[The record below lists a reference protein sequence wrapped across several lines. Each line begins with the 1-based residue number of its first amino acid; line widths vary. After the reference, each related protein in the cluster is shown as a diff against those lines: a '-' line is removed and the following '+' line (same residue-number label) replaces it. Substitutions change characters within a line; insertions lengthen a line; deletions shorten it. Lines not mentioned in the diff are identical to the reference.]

1 MNLMA
6 QTNFRGDDHQRGAVL
21 VVGLIMLV
29 VITLFVISMI
39 KTSSIELKIGGISH
53 IEALNFSNA
62 DLALNNFISLNNGQF
77 APGFLSIPAGSPGSP
92 LGCNLATCGAS
103 NPPAV
108 YGGTVTVTPV
118 QLACGN
124 DTSNGMQMG
133 SGGLQV
139 VQFDISST
147 ATQQLGGSTT
157 LHSGVQ
163 TSVLSCL

>member
-77 APGFLSIPAGSPGSP
+77 APGFLSIPAGSPGYP
-92 LGCNLATCGAS
+92 QGCSLPTCGTS
-103 NPPAV
+103 NPPNV
-108 YGGTVTVTPV
+108 YGGSVTVIPV

-124 DTSNGMQMG
+124 DSSNGMEMG
-133 SGGLQV
+133 QGGLQV

-147 ATQQLGGSTT
+147 ATQVLGGSTT

>member
-6 QTNFRGDDHQRGAVL
+6 QTNFRGDHHQRGAVL

-92 LGCNLATCGAS
+92 LGCSLPTCGSS
-103 NPPAV
+103 NPPTV
-108 YGGTVTVTPV
+108 FGGSVTVIPV

-133 SGGLQV
+133 AGGLQV

-157 LHSGVQ
+157 LHAGVQ